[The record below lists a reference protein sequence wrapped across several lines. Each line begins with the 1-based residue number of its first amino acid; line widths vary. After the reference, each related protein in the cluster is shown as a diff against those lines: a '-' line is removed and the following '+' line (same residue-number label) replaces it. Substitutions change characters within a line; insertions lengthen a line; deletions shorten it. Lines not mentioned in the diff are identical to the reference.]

1 MLFSPYNSLAHQII
15 LMLAS
20 QPHTSAEDLRKSAQY
35 RRKKFSTAAIYKS
48 LGQLQ
53 EEGVVVK
60 TGQTYSLSLGWIFD
74 VFTFADK
81 VGSAYFSEQYI
92 SSLLPERGKR
102 RSWRFSQLI
111 RCNEFWN
118 QLLLAILKASPRGP
132 VYAWAPCPWFVLL
145 QEGRESRLHKALRMT
160 GRTFFTNFGGSTK
173 LLPHIKKIYKN
184 RNQVVSFAVGPFST
198 LDHTYIDIVGDYVL
212 TITLDPSISG
222 TLQDICRALGTA
234 SANQYSNYLH
244 ILSQKCSVTVAVEHR
259 PKKASEW
266 RRDFEAFFSA

>member
-1 MLFSPYNSLAHQII
+1 
-15 LMLAS
+15 MLAS
-20 QPHTSAEDLRKSAQY
+20 QPHTSAEDLRKTAQNG
-35 RRKKFSTAAIYKS
+35 RRKFSTAAIYKS
-48 LGQLQ
+48 LCQLQ

-81 VGSAYFSEQYI
+81 VGSAYFSEHYI

-102 RSWRFSQLI
+102 RSWRFSQLT

-145 QEGRESRLHKALRMT
+145 QEGRESRLHKALTMT
-160 GRTFFTNFGGSTK
+160 GRTFFTNFGGTPK
-173 LLPHIKKIYKN
+173 LFAHIKKIYKG
-184 RNQVVSFAVGPFST
+184 RNHVVSFGVGPFST
-198 LDHTYIDIVGDYVL
+198 LEHTYIDIVGDYIL
-212 TITLDPSISG
+212 TITLDPEISDA
-222 TLQDICRALGTA
+222 LQAICRAFGTT
-234 SANQYSNYLH
+234 SPNQYNKYLT

-259 PKKASEW
+259 PKKAFEW
-266 RRDFEAFFSA
+266 RRELEAFFSA